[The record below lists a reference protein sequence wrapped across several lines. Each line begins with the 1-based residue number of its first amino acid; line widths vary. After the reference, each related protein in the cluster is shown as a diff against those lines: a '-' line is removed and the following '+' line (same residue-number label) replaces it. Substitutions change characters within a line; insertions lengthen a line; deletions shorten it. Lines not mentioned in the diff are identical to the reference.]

1 MKLVTAE
8 EMRRI
13 EATAEAEGTP
23 IPTLMQRAGGALAEA
38 ILSDYSLGRGPILIL
53 VGPGNNGG
61 DGLVAATRLREA
73 GADVSAYIW
82 RHKSDDPVYVA
93 AAAAGVPLVRA
104 EEDEGGARLAE
115 MTQGAAIIVDALL
128 GTGVTR
134 PITGELADILARV
147 RENRDRS
154 ASIVAVD
161 LPSGVNSDSGAAD
174 SATLAADLTI
184 TFGFP
189 KRGLYQYPGA
199 GLAGHRE
206 TADIGLNNVTA
217 QEVRVELM
225 QAEWVRDRL
234 PARPADAH
242 KGTFGKALIIA
253 GSANYTGAAYLAGSG
268 AIRVGVGL
276 ATLGVAQMLYPI
288 LAARL
293 VETTWLLLPHDMG
306 ALRADAAKVVLE
318 KLEGYK
324 AVLVGP
330 GLGQE
335 PATEEFVH
343 RLLIGKQAE
352 AQRARRI
359 GFATEPTP
367 EEETPEAPKLPPTV
381 IDADA
386 LNALAKVENWSASL
400 TAASAILTPHP
411 GEMGRLLGS
420 TTEEVQADRVATA
433 KGAAEKFGQVVVLKG
448 ANTVI
453 AAPDGQIA
461 VSPFANPALA
471 TAGSGDVLAGAIV
484 GFLAQ
489 GLSPFDAAACGVYV
503 HGLAGERARLELG
516 EAGVIASDLLLEL
529 PLAIQALRLEGE
541 M

>member
-1 MKLVTAE
+1 MKIVTAE
-8 EMRRI
+8 EMRHI
-13 EATAEAEGTP
+13 EATAEADGTP
-23 IPTLMQRAGGALAEA
+23 IPTLMQRAGTALADA
-38 ILSDYSLGRGPILIL
+38 ILSDYSLAQGAILVL

-73 GADVSAYIW
+73 GVEVTAYAW
-82 RHKSDDPVYVA
+82 RHKSDDPVYA
-93 AAAAGVPLVRA
+93 AAVAAGVPIVRA
-104 EEDEGGARLAE
+104 DDDADGARLAE
-115 MTQGAAIIVDALL
+115 LTRDAAIIVDALL
-128 GTGVTR
+128 GIGASR

-147 RENRDRS
+147 RENRQPE
-154 ASIVAVD
+154 ASVVAVD
-161 LPSGVNSDSGAAD
+161 LPSGVNSDTGAAD
-174 SATLAADLTI
+174 PATLPADLTI

-199 GLAGHRE
+199 GLAGRQV
-206 TADIGLNNVTA
+206 TAAIGLDNATA

-225 QAEWVRDRL
+225 QAGWVRERL

-242 KGTFGKALIIA
+242 KGTFGKALIVA
-253 GSANYTGAAYLAGSG
+253 GSANYTGAAYLAGAG

-276 ATLGVAQMLYPI
+276 ATLGVAGMLYPI

-318 KLEGYK
+318 KIEGYT
-324 AVLVGP
+324 ALLVGP

-335 PATEEFVH
+335 PGTEELVH
-343 RLLIGKQAE
+343 HLLVGRQAE
-352 AQRARRI
+352 GQRARRI

-367 EEETPEAPKLPPTV
+367 EASAPETPKLPPTV

-386 LNALAKVENWSASL
+386 LNALAKAENWSATL
-400 TAASAILTPHP
+400 TASSAILTPHP
-411 GEMGRLLGS
+411 GEMARLLGS
-420 TTEEVQADRVATA
+420 TTEEVQADRMATA
-433 KGAAEKFGQVVVLKG
+433 KAAAEKFGQVVVLKG

-489 GLSPFDAAACGVYV
+489 GLSAFDAAACGVYV
-503 HGLAGERARLELG
+503 HGLAGERARADMG
-516 EAGVIASDLLLEL
+516 DAGVIAGDLLPQL
-529 PLAIQALRLEGE
+529 PMAIQGIRLEGE

>member
-1 MKLVTAE
+1 M
-8 EMRRI
+8 
-13 EATAEAEGTP
+13 
-23 IPTLMQRAGGALAEA
+23 
-38 ILSDYSLGRGPILIL
+38 
-53 VGPGNNGG
+53 
-61 DGLVAATRLREA
+61 
-73 GADVSAYIW
+73 
-82 RHKSDDPVYVA
+82 
-93 AAAAGVPLVRA
+93 
-104 EEDEGGARLAE
+104 
-115 MTQGAAIIVDALL
+115 
-128 GTGVTR
+128 
-134 PITGELADILARV
+134 
-147 RENRDRS
+147 
-154 ASIVAVD
+154 
-161 LPSGVNSDSGAAD
+161 
-174 SATLAADLTI
+174 
-184 TFGFP
+184 
-189 KRGLYQYPGA
+189 
-199 GLAGHRE
+199 
-206 TADIGLNNVTA
+206 
-217 QEVRVELM
+217 ELM

>member
-13 EATAEAEGTP
+13 EAAAEAEGTP
-23 IPTLMQRAGGALAEA
+23 IPTLMQRAGGAVAET
-38 ILSDYSLGRGPILIL
+38 ILSDYSLARGMILIL

-73 GADVSAYIW
+73 GAAVSAYVW
-82 RHKSDDPVYVA
+82 RHKPDDPVYADAV
-93 AAAAGVPLVRA
+93 AAGVPIVRA
-104 EEDEGGARLAE
+104 EDDAGGARLTDLAR
-115 MTQGAAIIVDALL
+115 GAAVIVDALL

-134 PITGELADILARV
+134 PISGELADILARV
-147 RENRDRS
+147 RENRPPDTS
-154 ASIVAVD
+154 VVAVD
-161 LPSGVNSDSGAAD
+161 LPSGVNSDTGVADPAA
-174 SATLAADLTI
+174 LAADLTV
-184 TFGFP
+184 TFGFA

-199 GLAGHRE
+199 RLAGRRL
-206 TADIGLNNVTA
+206 TADIGLNNATA

-225 QAEWVRDRL
+225 QAGWVRDRL

-242 KGTFGKALIIA
+242 KGTFGKALIVA
-253 GSANYTGAAYLAGSG
+253 GSANYTGAAYLAGAG

-276 ATLGVAQMLYPI
+276 ATLGVAGMLYPI
-288 LAARL
+288 LAGRL

-306 ALRADAAKVVLE
+306 AIRVDAAKVILE
-318 KLEGYK
+318 KIEGYT
-324 AVLVGP
+324 ALLVGP
-330 GLGQE
+330 GLGKENGTQ
-335 PATEEFVH
+335 EFVH
-343 RLLIGKQAE
+343 SLLVGKQAE
-352 AQRARRI
+352 AKRARRI
-359 GFATEPTP
+359 GFATETTT
-367 EEETPEAPKLPPTV
+367 EETEPESPKLPPTV

-386 LNALAKVENWSASL
+386 LNALAEIENWSASL
-400 TAASAILTPHP
+400 TAASAVLTPHP
-411 GEMGRLLGS
+411 GEMARLLGS
-420 TTEEVQADRVATA
+420 TTEAVQADRVATA
-433 KGAAEKFGQVVVLKG
+433 KSAAETFGQVVVLKG

-489 GLSPFDAAACGVYV
+489 GLSPFDAAACGVYI
-503 HGLAGERARLELG
+503 HGLAGERARLEMG
-516 EAGVIASDLLLEL
+516 DAGVIAGDLLPQL
-529 PLAIQALRLEGE
+529 PPAIQGIRLEGE

>member
-13 EATAEAEGTP
+13 EAAAETEGTP
-23 IPTLMQRAGGALAEA
+23 SAILMERAGAAVAEA
-38 ILSDYSLGRGPILIL
+38 ILSDYSLARGAILVL

-61 DGLVAATRLREA
+61 DGLVAATRLRGV
-73 GADVSAYIW
+73 GADVTAYVW
-82 RHKSDDPVYVA
+82 RHRADDPVYADAIA
-93 AAAAGVPLVRA
+93 ANVPIVRA
-104 EEDEGGARLAE
+104 EDDADDARLIDLARE
-115 MTQGAAIIVDALL
+115 AAVIVDALL

-134 PITGELADILARV
+134 PITDELADILARV
-147 RENRDRS
+147 RENRQAE
-154 ASIVAVD
+154 ASVVAVD
-161 LPSGVNSDSGAAD
+161 LPSGVNSDTGAAD
-174 SATLAADLTI
+174 PATLSADLTV
-184 TFGFP
+184 TFGFA

-199 GLAGHRE
+199 GLAGRRS
-206 TADIGLNNVTA
+206 TADIGLNNATA

-225 QAEWVRDRL
+225 QAGWVRDRL

-276 ATLGVAQMLYPI
+276 ATLGVAGMLYPI
-288 LAARL
+288 LAGRL

-306 ALRADAAKVVLE
+306 ALRADAAKVILE
-318 KLEGYK
+318 KIEGYK
-324 AVLVGP
+324 ALLVGP

-335 PATEEFVH
+335 NGTQEFVH
-343 RLLIGKQAE
+343 QLLVGKRVE
-352 AQRARRI
+352 AKRPRRI
-359 GFATEPTP
+359 GFATDAAT
-367 EEETPEAPKLPPTV
+367 EETAPEAPQLPPTV

-386 LNALAKVENWSASL
+386 LNALATTENWSATL
-400 TAASAILTPHP
+400 TASSAILTPHP
-411 GEMGRLLGS
+411 GEMARLLGA
-420 TTEEVQADRVATA
+420 TAEEVQANRVATA
-433 KGAAEKFGQVVVLKG
+433 KGAAEKFGGVVVLKG

-453 AAPDGQIA
+453 AAPDGQVA

-489 GLSPFDAAACGVYV
+489 GLSAFDAAACGVYV

-516 EAGVIASDLLLEL
+516 DAGVIASDLLPQL
-529 PLAIQALRLEGE
+529 PLAIQGIRLEGE

>member
-23 IPTLMQRAGGALAEA
+23 IPTLMQRAGASVADT
-38 ILSDYSLGRGPILIL
+38 ILSDYSLAQGAILVL

-61 DGLVAATRLREA
+61 DGLVAATRLRGV
-73 GADVSAYIW
+73 GADVTAYVW
-82 RHKSDDPVYVA
+82 HHTSDDPVYVA
-93 AAAAGVPLVRA
+93 AVEAGVPIVRTDD
-104 EEDEGGARLAE
+104 DEGGARLVDL
-115 MTQGAAIIVDALL
+115 TQNAAVIVDALL
-128 GTGVTR
+128 GIGVSR
-134 PITGELADILARV
+134 PITGELADILDRV
-147 RENRDRS
+147 RSNRRAE

-161 LPSGVNSDSGAAD
+161 LPSGVNSDTGAAD
-174 SATLAADLTI
+174 PATLPADLTI

-199 GLAGHRE
+199 GLAGRQV
-206 TADIGLNNVTA
+206 TAAIGLDNVTA

-225 QAEWVRDRL
+225 QAGWVRERL
-234 PARPADAH
+234 PVRPADAH
-242 KGTFGKALIIA
+242 KGTFGKALIVA
-253 GSANYTGAAYLAGSG
+253 GSANYTGAAYLAGAG

-276 ATLGVAQMLYPI
+276 ATLGVAGMLYPI

-318 KLEGYK
+318 KIEGYT
-324 AVLVGP
+324 ALLLGP

-335 PATEEFVH
+335 PGTEELVH

-367 EEETPEAPKLPPTV
+367 EEAAPETPKLPPTV

-386 LNALAKVENWSASL
+386 LNALAKAENWSASL
-400 TAASAILTPHP
+400 TAASAVLTPHP
-411 GEMGRLLGS
+411 GEMARLLGS

-433 KGAAEKFGQVVVLKG
+433 KAAAEKFGQVVVLKG

-453 AAPDGQIA
+453 AAPDGQMA

-489 GLSPFDAAACGVYV
+489 GLSAFDAAACGVYV
-503 HGLAGERARLELG
+503 HGLAGERARAEMG
-516 EAGVIASDLLLEL
+516 DAGVIAGDLLPQL
-529 PLAIQALRLEGE
+529 PLAIQGIRYEGE